1 MNLKNRLNINLPSDL
16 LQRLRRV
23 SQAEGRT
30 QTVIVQRALA
40 LYFAQARDKPET
52 KPRTKSMES

>member
-1 MNLKNRLNINLPSDL
+1 MNQKNRLNINLPGDVL
-16 LQRLRRV
+16 RRLRRV

-40 LYFAQARDKPET
+40 LYFAQAQDKPEAR
-52 KPRTKSMES
+52 PRTKSVEP